1 VSAGFILRT
10 ERAGQSVRTLNMPF
24 MRKRIHIT
32 ALMKR
37 TARGMVLYLALC
49 VGLPAF
55 TEQTNQPVQRQ
66 LRPIEPMPPPAV
78 VSTQA
83 MSIPRP
89 KDFTPDIPVRTERPP
104 AVKMPAPDELLAA
117 LTNTNV
123 DPAMRFFSELTAG
136 IERELANPSLDPRR
150 RQILEDMLTDIRRRQ
165 ADLSTNSQLWA
176 NLRDARLSRDKE
188 RVARSEREL
197 ADYLAARL
205 ERIHGKTLPPG
216 ASLQT
221 VTRAYEHA
229 NRPSRWN
236 PRTIVLI
243 VMVLATAAPLVGLVI
258 YRYVV
263 EGRREDR
270 A

>member
-1 VSAGFILRT
+1 MKQLQSNRHEKSGAFLMIWCLTLSASFVVAADH
-10 ERAGQSVRTLNMPF
+10 AG
-24 MRKRIHIT
+24 
-32 ALMKR
+32 
-37 TARGMVLYLALC
+37 
-49 VGLPAF
+49 
-55 TEQTNQPVQRQ
+55 QPVQRQ

-83 MSIPRP
+83 MPIPRP
-89 KDFTPDIPVRTERPP
+89 KGFTSDIPQRTERPP
-104 AVKMPAPDELLAA
+104 AVNMPSPDELLAA

-123 DPAMRFFSELTAG
+123 DPSMRFFSELTAG
-136 IERELANPSLDPRR
+136 YESELANPSLDPRR
-150 RQILEDMLTDIRRRQ
+150 RQILEEMLTDMRRTQ

-176 NLRDARLSRDKE
+176 NLRDARLSRDNE

-229 NRPSRWN
+229 TRPTRWN

-243 VMVLATAAPLVGLVI
+243 VMVLVTAAPLVGLVI
-258 YRYVV
+258 YRL
-263 EGRREDR
+263 RRPR
-270 A
+270 AT